1 MKSGA
6 DWSKKL
12 VRLLLLY
19 PERLERCKIYLFV
32 GVWRSWL
39 ARTHGVREVA
49 GSSPVTPTRKTGK
62 QTFRFDWQ
70 FFDCDRWTSPVTPT
84 NLNIIQSNSQQKFRK
99 LQIILI
105 QPPTTQ
111 TKTSKTGK
119 TKK

>member
-49 GSSPVTPTRKTGK
+49 GSSPVTPT
-62 QTFRFDWQ
+62 
-70 FFDCDRWTSPVTPT
+70 